1 MKPPT
6 AKLPPNYRQC
16 SQPPNRQPPI
26 CKGGGGGGSS
36 GGNNR
41 QQGIRPQRFYGD
53 GEKRRAVSLDDLDT
67 LFEGGKRQLARNG
80 KSSASNSAKFPRMN
94 WRKLHC

>member
-26 CKGGGGGGSS
+26 CKGGGGGGSG

-41 QQGIRPQRFYGD
+41 QPNLPGVRTV
-53 GEKRRAVSLDDLDT
+53 RASTKSARAEIVFNTFSLKNHHT
-67 LFEGGKRQLARNG
+67 QT
-80 KSSASNSAKFPRMN
+80 ASNVNLPGLVVVM
-94 WRKLHC
+94 